1 MTNRFT
7 DALVDEG
14 VGLLSQYIE
23 TKSTDTLR
31 RLALIVVQLR
41 KDSALA
47 NGLVDLSG
55 RSPAYRHAIAEIY
68 TRAGVPDE
76 DLDAVQSALRYHV
89 GNEIREQAA
98 AEELEAVGLK
108 PASPKQRR
116 TTARRAVQA
125 QQANSAKPGDIVRL
139 TSQAVALLEYLDEDA
154 IGGAEAR
161 DLAAA
166 RVALQRLQ
174 TRVSDLLITISDTRI
189 GRAR

>member
-68 TRAGVPDE
+68 
-76 DLDAVQSALRYHV
+76 LDAVQSALRYHV